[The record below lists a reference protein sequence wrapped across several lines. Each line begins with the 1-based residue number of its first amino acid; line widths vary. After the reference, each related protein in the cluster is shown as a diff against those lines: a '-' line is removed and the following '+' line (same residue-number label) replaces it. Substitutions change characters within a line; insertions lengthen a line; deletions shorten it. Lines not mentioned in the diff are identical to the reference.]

1 MGYETKKI
9 NKLICI
15 IFFFSV
21 YIISSYPVR
30 KKFFI
35 IKLLVMSIQN
45 ERFARLTNLDKI
57 FKVLFI
63 LYFSIVTYI

>member
-1 MGYETKKI
+1 MEYETKKI
-9 NKLICI
+9 SKLICI
-15 IFFFSV
+15 ICFFLSLYYF
-21 YIISSYPVR
+21 IISVR

-35 IKLLVMSIQN
+35 IKLLVISIQS